1 MMNTARNRARSAR
14 SGRAARAATAARAGN
29 VAGEGNAERKASP
42 RRRIALVR
50 GGRSAWMRLLR
61 WCAALLVLV
70 AAAWLL
76 WVYRGIEAT
85 ANVDNAQ
92 PADAIAVFGAA
103 EYVGR
108 PSPVLHARLDKAVAL
123 YDRGIAPV
131 IVTLG
136 GGSDKDLG
144 MTEGGVGRDYLLAN
158 GVPYD
163 RIIAETQSIDTEQQ
177 VQKLAAIA
185 ARQHFR
191 HIVVV
196 SDGTH
201 LFRIELLCHRAG
213 LQVYTSP
220 RAPLGHIDD
229 LDASERVMHEMLSY
243 TALALDLH
251 VSWLHRWLHGKA
263 D

>member
-1 MMNTARNRARSAR
+1 MSAARNRSAR
-14 SGRAARAATAARAGN
+14 KDTS
-29 VAGEGNAERKASP
+29 VS
-42 RRRIALVR
+42 L
-50 GGRSAWMRLLR
+50 RLLR
-61 WCAALLVLV
+61 WCVIALL
-70 AAAWLL
+70 AAAVLWSG
-76 WVYRGIEAT
+76 WVYEQIEAT
-85 ANVDNAQ
+85 ANVDNAHS
-92 PADAIAVFGAA
+92 ADAIAVFGAA
-103 EYVGR
+103 EYAGR

-136 GGSDKDLG
+136 GGSDKDSG
-144 MTEGGVGRDYLLAN
+144 KTEGGVGRDYLLAN

-185 ARQHFR
+185 AQQRFQ

-201 LFRIELLCHRAG
+201 LFRIALLCRRAG
-213 LQVYTSP
+213 LDVYTSP

-229 LDASERVMHEMLSY
+229 LDAGERLMHEILSY
-243 TALALDLH
+243 TALRFELH
-251 VSWLHRWLHGKA
+251 ISWLHRWIHGKA